1 MKKPYL
7 LSSSLALLFLFSSL
21 SCQKR
26 GCTDPD
32 AINYDVNAKK
42 DDNNCIYEQFD
53 KQGLL
58 QNLNNNYI
66 IPSYSAYKNAILNL
80 DSKVD
85 DFIQDPNDSNLTL
98 LRSQWHD
105 ALLTWQDV
113 AFLNF
118 GPSEYILLT
127 SQTNTFPVDTLLID
141 SSISDG
147 NWNFSFTSYFDAKG
161 FQALDYLINKRGQ
174 TDYQICQSFHSSEN
188 KKLYIKEISTDLKN
202 NINYVYDEWTSY
214 STDFMEDYDSN
225 ADGSAVSNIVNA
237 LCKHYE
243 FYVRRGK
250 VGLPLGVFNGFSQQ
264 EMPHLVECYH
274 YGQSLPFAIRA
285 VNAIQQFINGYSY
298 STGEDG
304 IGLEDYM
311 DFVNA
316 QYNGEDLSIA
326 TNNQLQLIIDN
337 LNQLNDPLSNEI
349 LTNKVE
355 VSNAYENMQ
364 QLVPLIKV
372 DMTSALGVLITY
384 QDNDGD

>member
-127 SQTNTFPVDTLLID
+127 SQNTSPLTLTVD

-147 NWNFSFTSYFDAKG
+147 NWNF
-161 FQALDYLINKRGQ
+161 
-174 TDYQICQSFHSSEN
+174 C
-188 KKLYIKEISTDLKN
+188 
-202 NINYVYDEWTSY
+202 
-214 STDFMEDYDSN
+214 
-225 ADGSAVSNIVNA
+225 
-237 LCKHYE
+237 
-243 FYVRRGK
+243 
-250 VGLPLGVFNGFSQQ
+250 
-264 EMPHLVECYH
+264 
-274 YGQSLPFAIRA
+274 
-285 VNAIQQFINGYSY
+285 
-298 STGEDG
+298 
-304 IGLEDYM
+304 
-311 DFVNA
+311 
-316 QYNGEDLSIA
+316 
-326 TNNQLQLIIDN
+326 LQLF
-337 LNQLNDPLSNEI
+337 
-349 LTNKVE
+349 
-355 VSNAYENMQ
+355 
-364 QLVPLIKV
+364 
-372 DMTSALGVLITY
+372 
-384 QDNDGD
+384 